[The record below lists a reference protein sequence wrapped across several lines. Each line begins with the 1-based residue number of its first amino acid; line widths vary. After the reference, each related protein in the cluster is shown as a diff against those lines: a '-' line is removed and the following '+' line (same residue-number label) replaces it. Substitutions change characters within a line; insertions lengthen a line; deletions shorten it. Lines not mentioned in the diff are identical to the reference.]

1 MFWHDLLMST
11 FGGIG
16 VIVVQE
22 LRKHFSTPY
31 RWSCSLPGCGF
42 KAKSRHQNFI
52 TIVADDHTQRHILRR
67 SNE

>member
-1 MFWHDLLMST
+1 MFWHDLLMAT

-16 VIVVQE
+16 SLLVQAITN
-22 LRKHFSTPY
+22 RFNTRY

-42 KAKSRHQNFI
+42 KAKSRYQSFI